1 MSGEY
6 VQIPGFEYEACTN
19 GTINRLGA
27 RLRPLRPGKTRGGDT
42 VSLYKDGKAHQVKVK
57 NVMMMAWKPRE
68 YAGMASDEMIDHI
81 NGDDNRLENLRISK
95 KRPTRTKSDVPTG
108 TRKSQL
114 VNELDEYDNFVRT
127 HDSASAAAR
136 ALGVHQPSIA
146 LCLVGK
152 QKFVI
157 VDGRKTRWKYHVKT
171 SDTDLP
177 DEAWVNVGDDFVSNM
192 GRHKRR
198 RGDGS
203 FHNVQ
208 TPADMNVSRTNGYPF
223 LTHGGKPREIRAI
236 VADAFVPKPDA
247 WTEGGTWIVKHIDGN
262 KMNAAAS
269 NLMWVT
275 RTSRMLESISDGK
288 FVHFTR
294 AVRQLDTVGNALAEF
309 GSVKLAA
316 ASDPRFT
323 TVGISE
329 CITGK
334 IKTHPRG
341 EYVWEA
347 IESPE
352 IPEIPVPPMST
363 VMERHAVTERHAAAK
378 AKNEAEAEAIADV
391 VRAEANERKIA
402 DLWAAAAEK
411 ARIAEEKATPISR
424 PPGTIECSRC
434 GKYVDEDLFVGK
446 DGKSLKMCQPC
457 RDAKY
462 ASNKKAR
469 ETFPGGTVR
478 ETDGKVKCSHC
489 PRWCVPDSFVSDDGS
504 VMKRCVQCRV
514 LGDDLDAKPGRRLAS
529 YEKKALAR
537 GIVWNLDDRT
547 ALRMMTSPCFYC
559 GFEDERTTDDRVY
572 GGIDRMNN
580 DVGYIPENC
589 VACCGTC
596 NKMKTCLDAKTFVER
611 CGHISFHH
619 NGLGNPCD
627 PEAWRDVKAATPYSG
642 ADTAAKRR
650 GYDFDLT
657 RDEFDR
663 IRTGRCMYCGRLNS
677 STHQNGIDRFIN
689 SIGYV
694 RDNCVACCGE
704 CNHMKGS
711 LSYHAFV
718 QKCRDITTMGHG
730 TRDFPVMPRC
740 TSTVSQ
746 RRVE

>member
-114 VNELDEYDNFVRT
+114 VNELDEYDTFVRT

-262 KMNAAAS
+262 NMNAAAS

-537 GIVWNLDDRT
+537 GIANDDEPVLL
-547 ALRMMTSPCFYC
+547 LRIR
-559 GFEDERTTDDRVY
+559 GRTDDRRQGVRRHRSDEQRRRVHPGKLRRVLRDVQQDENVFGRQDVRGAVRAY
-572 GGIDRMNN
+572 FVSPQRTRKPVRSRGVARRQSGDSVFRGRHGGQAPRLRFR
-580 DVGYIPENC
+580 
-589 VACCGTC
+589 
-596 NKMKTCLDAKTFVER
+596 LDAGRVRSYPDREMHVLRPPEFV
-611 CGHISFHH
+611 HA
-619 NGLGNPCD
+619 PK
-627 PEAWRDVKAATPYSG
+627 RD
-642 ADTAAKRR
+642 R
-650 GYDFDLT
+650 
-657 RDEFDR
+657 
-663 IRTGRCMYCGRLNS
+663 
-677 STHQNGIDRFIN
+677 
-689 SIGYV
+689 
-694 RDNCVACCGE
+694 
-704 CNHMKGS
+704 
-711 LSYHAFV
+711 
-718 QKCRDITTMGHG
+718 
-730 TRDFPVMPRC
+730 
-740 TSTVSQ
+740 
-746 RRVE
+746 